1 MSVRV
6 CHFERSLHQ
15 FTLCDVTKYSFQLQ
29 TQHIEVTL
37 AVVEAV
43 QCTLMHFGHDH
54 YSLLF
59 EVKFLHF

>member
-1 MSVRV
+1 MSV
-6 CHFERSLHQ
+6 RSLHQ
-15 FTLCDVTKYSFQLQ
+15 FTLFDVTKYTFQLQ

-43 QCTLMHFGHDH
+43 QSTLMHFGHNH

-59 EVKFLHF
+59 EVKF